1 MSQIKGS
8 NPVQVSRSPQTGT
21 EPTLLLIQYGL
32 VYKSTYGF
40 NFDFDQIDLSPNSIW
55 FKLDWP
61 IYLLCYMSKSPHIA
75 WIIDKGHQKVR
86 QDRYPAASIERCG
99 GFRFNFPFNESLS
112 DKRFSIIH
120 VINSNSETLNFELFR
135 DYDGLNR
142 SIGQSLLLLCHP
154 KRITIG
160 YGDNL
165 ALVQTKGSYLW
176 KLWQILNDSTR
187 QWKMKNKNNSRP
199 SSCICPRK

>member
-1 MSQIKGS
+1 
-8 NPVQVSRSPQTGT
+8 
-21 EPTLLLIQYGL
+21 
-32 VYKSTYGF
+32 
-40 NFDFDQIDLSPNSIW
+40 
-55 FKLDWP
+55 
-61 IYLLCYMSKSPHIA
+61 MSKSPHIA

-86 QDRYPAASIERCG
+86 QDRYPAASIERWG

-160 YGDNL
+160 YGDNI
-165 ALVQTKGSYLW
+165 ALVQTKGSYL
-176 KLWQILNDSTR
+176 
-187 QWKMKNKNNSRP
+187 
-199 SSCICPRK
+199 